1 MINAVVLISVRDGSA
16 AGAVARRV
24 ETSVHV
30 NYVQAVC
37 GSYSLMALV
46 NVASHAELAFL
57 TGVEFEHTEGVK
69 DIVTHIVS
77 CSLEGCA
84 GEPELGWLFRD

>member
-1 MINAVVLISVRDGSA
+1 MIHAVVLISVRDESA
-16 AGAVARRV
+16 IGAVARRV

-30 NYVQAVC
+30 NYVQAVR
-37 GSYSLMALV
+37 GSYNVMALV

-57 TGVEFEHTEGVK
+57 TGIECERTEGVK

-84 GEPELGWLFRD
+84 CEPELGWLFRD